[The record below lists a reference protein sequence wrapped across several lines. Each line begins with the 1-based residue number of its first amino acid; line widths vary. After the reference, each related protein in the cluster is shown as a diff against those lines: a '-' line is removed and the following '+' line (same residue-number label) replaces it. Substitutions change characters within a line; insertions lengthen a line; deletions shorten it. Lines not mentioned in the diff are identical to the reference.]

1 MPRLRLAMLPPA
13 TQLPYCIGR
22 LESSLARKA
31 MQQPRPHE
39 CMQGGSPAIRAEC
52 CPGGS
57 VATVLVQTS
66 AARAPSIALR
76 CSYAVPQQAMLTIVL
91 LLFNRTLCSSNLAIQ

>member
-1 MPRLRLAMLPPA
+1 M
-13 TQLPYCIGR
+13 
-22 LESSLARKA
+22 
-31 MQQPRPHE
+31 
-39 CMQGGSPAIRAEC
+39 
-52 CPGGS
+52 
-57 VATVLVQTS
+57 LVQTS